1 MIDLLYKNLVADG
14 AYRYFLLGLGITL
27 LITAVGLLSGTIA
40 GAIFCA
46 ISRSPF
52 RLLRFFARVYFLLM
66 SGTPVLLLLT
76 LFYYVVLAPFS
87 TDALATAIIVF
98 GLRSGALI
106 GEIMRS
112 ALDSVDRG
120 QIQAARTL
128 GFSAAGTFLHVTLPQ
143 AMRFARPLYRHSA
156 ITILQDTSVV
166 GYITVSDLTRMV
178 NNMGSRTG
186 NPFLAMAVGIALY
199 LLLSW
204 IVSLCFNS
212 SERRRDGAPTARK
225 TLKDKGG
232 VTKL

>member
-1 MIDLLYKNLVADG
+1 MLNLLYENLIADG
-14 AYRYFLLGLGITL
+14 AYRYFLLGLGVTL
-27 LITAVGLLSGTIA
+27 LITMAGLGIGTIA
-40 GAIFCA
+40 GAILCA
-46 ISRSPF
+46 ISRSRF
-52 RLLRFFARVYFLLM
+52 WFLRFFARIYFLLM

-76 LFYYVVLAPFS
+76 LFYYVALAPFG
-87 TDALATAIIVF
+87 TDALATAVIVF

-128 GFSAAGTFLHVTLPQ
+128 GFSGTGAFLHITLPQ
-143 AMRFARPLYRHSA
+143 ALRFAKPLYRHNA

-166 GYITVSDLTRMV
+166 GYITVSDLTRIV

-204 IVSLCFNS
+204 IISLCFN
-212 SERRRDGAPTARK
+212 TA
-225 TLKDKGG
+225 KDHRPKDS
-232 VTKL
+232 VVEHKPFEIKAA